1 MSKTKR
7 RLTVRR
13 QSDTNGHWFDIAVG
27 DSVDARLK
35 PWRSISRRAF
45 TVFLLSALVAFGIVG
60 WQLAIQIDSEVN
72 PRKLAESLEPAV
84 YEVECGEYAGTAFAV
99 DVDILSG
106 YETTFVSASHIFMD
120 CRVGDR
126 IQMRGRDGV
135 FSAVLEA
142 RSTALFYEVSPDL
155 SGDIALLG
163 GQFQSQRLQ
172 VASEI
177 SRGDWA
183 IAMGYPWGQ
192 EQYLSFGVVAD
203 QNATEVFV
211 DAPLNEGNSGGPVV
225 NAKGEVIGVVSYYP
239 LLENLYPDNAEGIS
253 DRADG
258 IAVLKKLTNICSLPS
273 NVVLSCPFVD

>member
-1 MSKTKR
+1 MSKAKR
-7 RLTVRR
+7 RLTIRR
-13 QSDTNGHWFDIAVG
+13 QSDTNGHWFDIAAG

-84 YEVECGEYAGTAFAV
+84 YEVECGDYAGTAFAV
-99 DVDILSG
+99 DGDILSG
-106 YETTFVSASHIFMD
+106 YETTFVSASHIFRD
-120 CRVGDR
+120 CKVGDR

-142 RSTALFYEVSPDL
+142 RSTALFYEISPDL

-163 GQFQSQRLQ
+163 GQFQSQKLK
-172 VASEI
+172 VASEVI
-177 SRGDWA
+177 RGDWA

-211 DAPLNEGNSGGPVV
+211 DTPLNEGNSGGPVV
-225 NAKGEVIGVVSYYP
+225 NGKGEVLGVVSYYP
-239 LLENLYPDNAEGIS
+239 IFSNIYLGNEEGVF

-258 IAVLKKLTNICSLPS
+258 IAALKKLSNVCSLPS
-273 NVVLSCPFVD
+273 NVVLTCPFSN